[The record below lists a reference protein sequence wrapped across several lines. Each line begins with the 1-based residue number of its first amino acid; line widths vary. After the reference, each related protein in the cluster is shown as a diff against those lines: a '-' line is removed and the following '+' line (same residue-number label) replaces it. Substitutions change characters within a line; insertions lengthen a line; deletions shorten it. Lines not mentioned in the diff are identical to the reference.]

1 MARTGGISTTVLRL
15 TTALFVGREEK
26 LPRASN
32 ANMLEKSD
40 MARGATGRPVG
51 TTQLLAACD
60 VANGIHSSR
69 YESIDELLHLIRK
82 LRRRHL
88 EHLIAFRTYDPNEKC
103 SWRKSVALHLF
114 AKKFF

>member
-15 TTALFVGREEK
+15 TTALFVVREEK

-40 MARGATGRPVG
+40 MAMGATGTPAG

-60 VANGIHSSR
+60 AAKRTHSLTSR
-69 YESIDELLHLIRK
+69 TVDELPHLMSK
-82 LRRRHL
+82 MLRRHF
-88 EHLIAFRTYDPNEKC
+88 EHLIAFRTYDPN
-103 SWRKSVALHLF
+103 
-114 AKKFF
+114 